1 MDRKTQEAR
10 LNQAAEQWARLDPE
24 GNEAA
29 RQALYGEIFT
39 LAFQLYDQSGE
50 MWVVDAFEEAM
61 EKFDPQR
68 AQFSHYFAHL
78 LGKRKVD
85 AYRYEQRHSPTGIS
99 LETLVG
105 EDEQSELKDFLEDN
119 TIPTPDSIL
128 ARESFFLELTSMI
141 LNFAQCHTEK
151 SANEIRRN
159 WYRIFYTEDMTHAVQ
174 SMEFHF
180 HHERDMFAAMKQPYL
195 DYYMSAPCTKMAQIQ
210 VTPLRP
216 YCQVVPERVGRTE
229 ETPVPIPAD
238 VSLSYLRRCEG
249 KRVRSSARSEMLKFY
264 RGKEKEL
271 MRPC

>member
-10 LNQAAEQWARLDPE
+10 LNQAAEQWARLDPK

-61 EKFDPQR
+61 EKFDPER
-68 AQFSHYFAHL
+68 AQFSRYFAHL
-78 LGKRKVD
+78 LSKRKVD
-85 AYRYEQRHSPTGIS
+85 AYRYEQRHSPAGIS
-99 LETLVG
+99 LETPTE
-105 EDEQSELKDFLEDN
+105 EDEQSELKDFLEDT
-119 TIPTPDSIL
+119 TIRKPGDVL
-128 ARESFFLELTSMI
+128 AFESSFLELASMI
-141 LNFAQCHTEK
+141 LNFTLCHTKK
-151 SANEIRRN
+151 SANETRRN
-159 WYRIFYTEDMTHAVQ
+159 WYRMFYTEDMTHAVK
-174 SMEFHF
+174 SVEFHF
-180 HHERDMFAAMKQPYL
+180 LHERDMFAAMKQPYL
-195 DYYMSAPCTKMAQIQ
+195 DYYMSAPCTKMVQIQ

-249 KRVRSSARSEMLKFY
+249 KRVGSSARSEMLKFY
-264 RGKEKEL
+264 RGKEEKKK
-271 MRPC
+271 RS